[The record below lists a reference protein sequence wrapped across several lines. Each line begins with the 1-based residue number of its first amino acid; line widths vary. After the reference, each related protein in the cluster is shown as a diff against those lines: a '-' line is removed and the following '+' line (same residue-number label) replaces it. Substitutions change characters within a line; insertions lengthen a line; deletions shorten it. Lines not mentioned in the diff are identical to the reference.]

1 MLSCLLIRYVSIR
14 SACRRM
20 NTLLESVLQ
29 RVQPTPNGLPRKPT
43 IIPLSSPEE
52 VKCFEI
58 VDDELY
64 SEVVQYFKYVG
75 GFNLKAAVDFCMKE
89 ALIDDVTTSFTW
101 FGRTGQRP
109 LKKYAH

>member
-1 MLSCLLIRYVSIR
+1 MEVELT
-14 SACRRM
+14 RM